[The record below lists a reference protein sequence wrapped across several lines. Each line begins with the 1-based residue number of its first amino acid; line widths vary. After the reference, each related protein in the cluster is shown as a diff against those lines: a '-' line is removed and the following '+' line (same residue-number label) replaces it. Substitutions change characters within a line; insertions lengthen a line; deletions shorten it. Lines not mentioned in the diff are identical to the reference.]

1 MASLEAT
8 ANYKLYDDKISVK
21 SEGEAKTS
29 LDENYLTLTV
39 TFGEPMLFAY
49 TDITGIFDHDYT
61 IEITFTSNEK
71 LILNGLGY
79 QYEDF
84 IFQLHKLRNELMLKY
99 LLMQESLIQAGFE
112 GQYAI
117 TNAEG
122 QNKTGHCEIRLYEVA
137 LVILPQKADPI
148 RIPYCYI
155 SQMSKGDYKL
165 ALTDE
170 FQQKIELSQLGSN
183 FDPLAKAL
191 SDAFNRMITRTQ
203 ETIKELI
210 PETDPATLR
219 KLASPM
225 KDGRAANRKDIGQL
239 SSDFWRR
246 LTKQIDEA
254 NLKPEYDFLESM
266 ALKDQICV
274 GVKRGLMGNLTGSY
288 TWLLFPI
295 IDSQSGKLT
304 NAVALEAFN
313 QNEQQTSQENHEQTY
328 TSEDIGGNEES
339 NKQNESKV
347 SEDIGG
353 NEEGDQQNE
362 SKEPA
367 TTGATYFFR
376 LMGRN
381 EFAQAKDEERSKQL
395 DDFILNLNRA
405 MIDINFRRE
414 PIYLSDYQLD
424 STRYTQ
430 YRFAIQNIP
439 SLRLLRNLFIGRVI
453 HSSLE
458 QWKSDISSLLTFNI
472 KSLDDKEKWRKEEP

>member
-1 MASLEAT
+1 VASLEAT
-8 ANYKLYDDKISVK
+8 ANYKLYDDKMSVK

-29 LDENYLTLTV
+29 LDENYLTLTL

-49 TDITGIFDHDYT
+49 TDITGILDRDYT

-71 LILNGLGY
+71 LILNSLGY

-84 IFQLHKLRNELMLKY
+84 LFQLYKLRNELMLRY

-219 KLASPM
+219 KLASLM
-225 KDGRAANRKDIGQL
+225 KDGRAAKRKDVGQL

-246 LTKQIDEA
+246 LIKQIDEA
-254 NLKPEYDFLESM
+254 NLKAEYDFLESQ

-295 IDSQSGKLT
+295 SNSQSGKLT

-313 QNEQQTSQENHEQTY
+313 RNEQQANHENQEQTD
-328 TSEDIGGNEES
+328 TPEDTAS
-339 NKQNESKV
+339 
-347 SEDIGG
+347 
-353 NEEGDQQNE
+353 NEEGDQQSQSMVPEGTFDKEEDDQQNE
-362 SKEPA
+362 SKEPT

-376 LMGRN
+376 LMGKN
-381 EFAQAKDEERSKQL
+381 EFAQAKAEEITKQL
-395 DDFILNLNRA
+395 DNFILNTNRA

-424 STRYTQ
+424 SPKYTQ

-453 HSSLE
+453 HSALE
-458 QWKSDISSLLTFNI
+458 QWKTDISSLLTFNT